1 MAAMFLN
8 GLGEMFQARCVMRP
22 QSSPLRC
29 PMEPLVRQLLISRV
43 ARPHAVVGVNVAERE
58 VEVLKRARENF
69 VRKRREMAEQ
79 MIPTGAAAA
88 HFAPSFVALQAA
100 IEAIDRAIKDEVALP
115 ADYASSAPEQEE
127 VSGAARSSNVVDV
140 DFDSA

>member
-1 MAAMFLN
+1 
-8 GLGEMFQARCVMRP
+8 MRVA
-22 QSSPLRC
+22 SCRRSTSPLRC
-29 PMEPLVRQLLISRV
+29 LMEPLVRQLLISRA

-79 MIPTGAAAA
+79 MIPSGAAAA
-88 HFAPSFVALQAA
+88 HFAPIFAALQTA
-100 IEAIDRAIKDEVALP
+100 IDAIDRAIKDEEALP
-115 ADYASSAPEQEE
+115 VDYASTASQPEDMSSAATE
-127 VSGAARSSNVVDV
+127 SSNVVDV

>member
-1 MAAMFLN
+1 M
-8 GLGEMFQARCVMRP
+8 
-22 QSSPLRC
+22 
-29 PMEPLVRQLLISRV
+29 
-43 ARPHAVVGVNVAERE
+43 AERE

-79 MIPTGAAAA
+79 MVPSGAAAA

-115 ADYASSAPEQEE
+115 VAYASAEPEPEGM
-127 VSGAARSSNVVDV
+127 SGAAAESSNVVDV